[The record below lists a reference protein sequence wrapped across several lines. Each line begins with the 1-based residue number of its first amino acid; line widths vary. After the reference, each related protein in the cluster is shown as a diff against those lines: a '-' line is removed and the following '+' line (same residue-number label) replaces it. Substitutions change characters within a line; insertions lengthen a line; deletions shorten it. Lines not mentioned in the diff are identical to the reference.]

1 MKLSQDF
8 IEAVMMLA
16 FIILVLVGT
25 TDFENPLTKEV
36 TLIITGI
43 VAVGMVVL
51 KLKTMRTGRTKQI
64 ECFVPEHRA
73 WLAGYVYLCRP
84 RPCSGLG
91 VV

>member
-1 MKLSQDF
+1 MKMSQDF

-64 ECFVPEHRA
+64 E
-73 WLAGYVYLCRP
+73 
-84 RPCSGLG
+84 
-91 VV
+91 

>member
-43 VAVGMVVL
+43 GAVGMVVL

-64 ECFVPEHRA
+64 E
-73 WLAGYVYLCRP
+73 
-84 RPCSGLG
+84 
-91 VV
+91 

>member
-51 KLKTMRTGRTKQI
+51 KLKTMRTGRKKQI
-64 ECFVPEHRA
+64 E
-73 WLAGYVYLCRP
+73 
-84 RPCSGLG
+84 
-91 VV
+91 

>member
-25 TDFENPLTKEV
+25 TDFEDPLTKEV

-51 KLKTMRTGRTKQI
+51 KLKTLRTGRTKQI
-64 ECFVPEHRA
+64 E
-73 WLAGYVYLCRP
+73 
-84 RPCSGLG
+84 
-91 VV
+91 

>member
-51 KLKTMRTGRTKQI
+51 KLKTLRTGRTKQI
-64 ECFVPEHRA
+64 E
-73 WLAGYVYLCRP
+73 
-84 RPCSGLG
+84 
-91 VV
+91 

>member
-8 IEAVMMLA
+8 IEAVIMLA

-64 ECFVPEHRA
+64 E
-73 WLAGYVYLCRP
+73 
-84 RPCSGLG
+84 
-91 VV
+91 

>member
-43 VAVGMVVL
+43 VAVGMAVL

-64 ECFVPEHRA
+64 E
-73 WLAGYVYLCRP
+73 
-84 RPCSGLG
+84 
-91 VV
+91 

>member
-8 IEAVMMLA
+8 IEAVLMLA

-64 ECFVPEHRA
+64 E
-73 WLAGYVYLCRP
+73 
-84 RPCSGLG
+84 
-91 VV
+91 

>member
-25 TDFENPLTKEV
+25 TDFENPLTKEG

-64 ECFVPEHRA
+64 E
-73 WLAGYVYLCRP
+73 
-84 RPCSGLG
+84 
-91 VV
+91 

>member
-43 VAVGMVVL
+43 VAVGMVVS

-64 ECFVPEHRA
+64 E
-73 WLAGYVYLCRP
+73 
-84 RPCSGLG
+84 
-91 VV
+91 

>member
-64 ECFVPEHRA
+64 E
-73 WLAGYVYLCRP
+73 
-84 RPCSGLG
+84 
-91 VV
+91 

>member
-51 KLKTMRTGRTKQI
+51 KLKTMRTGWTKQI
-64 ECFVPEHRA
+64 E
-73 WLAGYVYLCRP
+73 
-84 RPCSGLG
+84 
-91 VV
+91 

>member
-16 FIILVLVGT
+16 FIVLVLVGT

-64 ECFVPEHRA
+64 E
-73 WLAGYVYLCRP
+73 
-84 RPCSGLG
+84 
-91 VV
+91 

>member
-36 TLIITGI
+36 TLIITGM

-64 ECFVPEHRA
+64 E
-73 WLAGYVYLCRP
+73 
-84 RPCSGLG
+84 
-91 VV
+91 

>member
-43 VAVGMVVL
+43 VAVGMVIL

-64 ECFVPEHRA
+64 E
-73 WLAGYVYLCRP
+73 
-84 RPCSGLG
+84 
-91 VV
+91 

>member
-51 KLKTMRTGRTKQI
+51 KLKTMQTGRTKQI
-64 ECFVPEHRA
+64 E
-73 WLAGYVYLCRP
+73 
-84 RPCSGLG
+84 
-91 VV
+91 

>member
-64 ECFVPEHRA
+64 K
-73 WLAGYVYLCRP
+73 
-84 RPCSGLG
+84 
-91 VV
+91 

>member
-36 TLIITGI
+36 TLTITGI

-64 ECFVPEHRA
+64 E
-73 WLAGYVYLCRP
+73 
-84 RPCSGLG
+84 
-91 VV
+91 

>member
-1 MKLSQDF
+1 MNLSQDF
-8 IEAVMMLA
+8 IEAVLMLA

-64 ECFVPEHRA
+64 E
-73 WLAGYVYLCRP
+73 
-84 RPCSGLG
+84 
-91 VV
+91 

>member
-51 KLKTMRTGRTKQI
+51 KLKTIRTGRTKQI
-64 ECFVPEHRA
+64 E
-73 WLAGYVYLCRP
+73 
-84 RPCSGLG
+84 
-91 VV
+91 

>member
-51 KLKTMRTGRTKQI
+51 KLKTMRTGRKKKH
-64 ECFVPEHRA
+64 E
-73 WLAGYVYLCRP
+73 
-84 RPCSGLG
+84 
-91 VV
+91 

>member
-51 KLKTMRTGRTKQI
+51 KLKTMRTGRTKQM
-64 ECFVPEHRA
+64 E
-73 WLAGYVYLCRP
+73 
-84 RPCSGLG
+84 
-91 VV
+91 

>member
-51 KLKTMRTGRTKQI
+51 KLKTMRTGQTKQI
-64 ECFVPEHRA
+64 E
-73 WLAGYVYLCRP
+73 
-84 RPCSGLG
+84 
-91 VV
+91 

>member
-1 MKLSQDF
+1 MKLSQQF
-8 IEAVMMLA
+8 IYAVMMLA

-64 ECFVPEHRA
+64 E
-73 WLAGYVYLCRP
+73 
-84 RPCSGLG
+84 
-91 VV
+91 

>member
-25 TDFENPLTKEV
+25 ADFENPLTKEV

-64 ECFVPEHRA
+64 E
-73 WLAGYVYLCRP
+73 
-84 RPCSGLG
+84 
-91 VV
+91 

>member
-51 KLKTMRTGRTKQI
+51 KLKNDANGPDETN
-64 ECFVPEHRA
+64 
-73 WLAGYVYLCRP
+73 
-84 RPCSGLG
+84 
-91 VV
+91 

>member
-51 KLKTMRTGRTKQI
+51 KLRY
-64 ECFVPEHRA
+64 A
-73 WLAGYVYLCRP
+73 
-84 RPCSGLG
+84 
-91 VV
+91 

>member
-43 VAVGMVVL
+43 VAVVMVVL

-64 ECFVPEHRA
+64 E
-73 WLAGYVYLCRP
+73 
-84 RPCSGLG
+84 
-91 VV
+91 

>member
-1 MKLSQDF
+1 
-8 IEAVMMLA
+8 MMLA

-64 ECFVPEHRA
+64 E
-73 WLAGYVYLCRP
+73 
-84 RPCSGLG
+84 
-91 VV
+91 

>member
-25 TDFENPLTKEV
+25 TDFENPVTKEV
-36 TLIITGI
+36 TMIITGI

-64 ECFVPEHRA
+64 E
-73 WLAGYVYLCRP
+73 
-84 RPCSGLG
+84 
-91 VV
+91 

>member
-36 TLIITGI
+36 TLTITGI
-43 VAVGMVVL
+43 VAVGMVFL

-64 ECFVPEHRA
+64 E
-73 WLAGYVYLCRP
+73 
-84 RPCSGLG
+84 
-91 VV
+91 

>member
-51 KLKTMRTGRTKQI
+51 KLKTMRTSRTKQI
-64 ECFVPEHRA
+64 E
-73 WLAGYVYLCRP
+73 
-84 RPCSGLG
+84 
-91 VV
+91 

>member
-64 ECFVPEHRA
+64 ERFGPDHRA

-84 RPCSGLG
+84 RP
-91 VV
+91 

>member
-25 TDFENPLTKEV
+25 TDFEDPLTKEV

-64 ECFVPEHRA
+64 E
-73 WLAGYVYLCRP
+73 
-84 RPCSGLG
+84 
-91 VV
+91 

>member
-1 MKLSQDF
+1 MKLSKDF

-64 ECFVPEHRA
+64 E
-73 WLAGYVYLCRP
+73 
-84 RPCSGLG
+84 
-91 VV
+91 

>member
-1 MKLSQDF
+1 MKLNQDF
-8 IEAVMMLA
+8 VEAVMMLA

-64 ECFVPEHRA
+64 E
-73 WLAGYVYLCRP
+73 
-84 RPCSGLG
+84 
-91 VV
+91 